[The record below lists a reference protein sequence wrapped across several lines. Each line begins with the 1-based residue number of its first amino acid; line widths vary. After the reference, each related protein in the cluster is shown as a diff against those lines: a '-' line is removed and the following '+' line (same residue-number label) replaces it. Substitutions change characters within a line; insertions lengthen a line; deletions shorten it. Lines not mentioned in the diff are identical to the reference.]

1 MLRLPGAPVRAILPL
16 FFLSG
21 ASALIYQVSWT
32 RQLGLLLG
40 TTVQTAAVVTGVFM
54 AGLGL
59 GAWAGGAWADRR
71 RTDALRAYGLVELA
85 VAGWGLGL
93 VLLLPGLSL
102 EASWQLGAGGWL
114 WPADL
119 GRRVLLAFALIGP
132 PAALMGATVSLLS
145 RRLLAGHVAA
155 TGWRMGV
162 LMGANTAGAA
172 AGALACDLWLV
183 PAVGV
188 AGTQCVAV
196 GLGLLAGIVA
206 LLLPDAP
213 ADPAPKVGQAPSRY
227 ALSLGLGGVAAMG
240 LEVVWFRFIAS
251 ALGSFRAALSMTL
264 AVVLIGLWLGALLAG
279 LLERT
284 TRRPA
289 LLLAGGQVA
298 MAVLALAAFVLFT
311 PEDVLTAQLSL
322 PPLAANL
329 SLAARLVLPAAI
341 AMGMAFPLAAAAV
354 QGPESHLGRR
364 TGALFAAGSAGN
376 LLGALG
382 TGFVL
387 LPLIGMQGALLVLAC
402 AAILAAAV
410 AVPPGRWWILIPG
423 GVAAALFSGLPDG
436 RILAASFPAGRLAA
450 EGVLAV
456 SEGAE
461 QTIVVTGA
469 PEGPARLWT
478 SGHPMSSTTPH
489 AQRYMRFMAHLP
501 LLLHPDPRRALVICY
516 GVGNTTHAVSLHP
529 SIAAIDVADLSP
541 EVLRHAGWFA
551 HASHDVLSDPR
562 VQVYVDD
569 GRRVLGS
576 SGPGYDLITLEP
588 PPIAYAGVS
597 ALYSRELYEHIE
609 SRLSPGGYIS
619 QWVPGYQV
627 PAPAVRSLV
636 RAFVEVFPDAVLFVA
651 DRQEMVLV
659 GRSGGMRAVDPALL
673 QGRIEDRPEVAA
685 DLAAIALPDAAALT
699 ARFAGTGLLAVTEG
713 VPPVTDDDPILEH
726 AQHSQVTQTRLPPE
740 LFDVAGIVEWC
751 PTCPVP
757 EEDYQDESFLRFSNR
772 PD

>member
-1 MLRLPGAPVRAILPL
+1 M
-16 FFLSG
+16 
-21 ASALIYQVSWT
+21 
-32 RQLGLLLG
+32 
-40 TTVQTAAVVTGVFM
+40 VTGVFM

-71 RTDALRAYGLVELA
+71 QTGALRAYGLVELA
-85 VAGWGLGL
+85 VAGWGMALA
-93 VLLLPGLSL
+93 VLLPGVSL
-102 EASWQLGAGGWL
+102 EASWQVGEAGWL

-119 GRRVLLAFALIGP
+119 GRRIGLAIALLGP

-145 RRLLAGHVAA
+145 RRVLAGHVGS

-172 AGALACDLWLV
+172 TGALACDLWLV

-188 AGTQCVAV
+188 FGTQGVAA
-196 GLGLLAGIVA
+196 GIGLLAGIGA

-213 ADPAPKVGQAPSRY
+213 AEPSPAVGQAPSRY
-227 ALSLGLGGVAAMG
+227 ALSLALGGVAAMG

-264 AVVLIGLWLGALLAG
+264 AVVLVGLWLGALLAG

-298 MAVLALAAFVLFT
+298 TAVLALAAFVLFS
-311 PEDVLTAQLSL
+311 PDDVLSAQLSL
-322 PPLAANL
+322 PPLPANL
-329 SLAARLVLPAAI
+329 STAARLVLPAAI

-387 LPLIGMQGALLVLAC
+387 LPILGMQGALLVLAC
-402 AAILAAAV
+402 SAIAAAAV
-410 AVPPGRWWILIPG
+410 AVPPHRWWILVPG
-423 GVAAALFSGLPDG
+423 GVAVMLFSGLPDG
-436 RILAASFPAGRLAA
+436 RILAASFPAGRLAM

-469 PEGPARLWT
+469 PQGPARLWT
-478 SGHPMSSTTPH
+478 GGHPMSSTTPH
-489 AQRYMRFMAHLP
+489 AQRYMRFMAHMP
-501 LLLHPDPRRALVICY
+501 LLLHPDPTRALVICF

-529 SIAAIDVADLSP
+529 SMAAIDVADLSP
-541 EVLRHAGWFA
+541 EVLRHASWFS
-551 HASHDVLSDPR
+551 HANRDVLDDPR
-562 VQVYVDD
+562 VQVFVDD
-569 GRRVLGS
+569 GRRVLAS
-576 SGPGYDLITLEP
+576 AGPDYDLITLEP

-597 ALYSRELYEHIE
+597 ALYSRELYEQAE
-609 SRLSPGGYIS
+609 ARLSDGGFLS

-627 PAPAVRSLV
+627 PAPAVLALV

-651 DRQEMVLV
+651 DRRELVLV
-659 GRSGGMRAVDPALL
+659 GRKGGMGSVDLAEL
-673 QGRIEDRPEVAA
+673 QQRIDGRPEVAA
-685 DLAAIALPDAAALT
+685 DLEAIALPDAVALT
-699 ARFAGTGLLAVTEG
+699 GRFALTGLLDVTAG
-713 VPPVTDDDPILEH
+713 VAPITDDNPVLEY
-726 AQHSQVTQTRLPPE
+726 AQDSQVTQTRLPPS
-740 LFDVAGIVEWC
+740 LFDVTGIGAWC
-751 PTCPVP
+751 PECAVP
-757 EEDYQDESFLRFSNR
+757 EADYGAESFLRFSNM
-772 PD
+772 PE

>member
-1 MLRLPGAPVRAILPL
+1 MSRLPGAAVRAILPL

-21 ASALIYQVSWT
+21 AGALIYQVSWT

-40 TTVQTAAVVTGVFM
+40 TTVQTAAAVTGIFM

-71 RTDALRAYGLVELA
+71 QTGSLRAYGHIELA
-85 VAGWGLGL
+85 VAGWGLAL
-93 VLLLPGLSL
+93 ALLLPSLSL
-102 EASWQLGAGGWL
+102 EASWRLGTDGWL

-119 GRRVLLAFALIGP
+119 GRRILLTCALIGP
-132 PAALMGATVSLLS
+132 PSALMGATVSLLS
-145 RRLLAGHVAA
+145 RHLLAGHVTA

-172 AGALACDLWLV
+172 VGALACDLWLV

-188 AGTQCVAV
+188 LGTQCVAV
-196 GLGLLAGIVA
+196 GLGLAAGIAAV
-206 LLLPDAP
+206 LLPDVVSEPAP
-213 ADPAPKVGQAPSRY
+213 AVGRPPLRF
-227 ALSLGLGGVAAMG
+227 ALSLGLSGAAAMG

-279 LLERT
+279 LFERAT
-284 TRRPA
+284 QRPA
-289 LLLAGGQVA
+289 LLLAGGQIA
-298 MAVLALAAFVLFT
+298 MAVLALAAFVVFT
-311 PEDVLTAQLSL
+311 PADVLTAQLTL

-329 SLAARLVLPAAI
+329 SLAARLVLPAAV

-387 LPLIGMQGALLVLAC
+387 LPLVGMQGALLVLAC
-402 AAILAAAV
+402 AAILAAAA
-410 AVPPGRWWILIPG
+410 AVPPRRWWILLPG
-423 GVAAALFSGLPDG
+423 GVAAVLFAGLPDG

-461 QTIVVTGA
+461 QTVVVTGSA
-469 PEGPARLWT
+469 AGPARLWT

-501 LLLHPDPRRALVICY
+501 LLLHPDPSRALVICY

-529 SIAAIDVADLSP
+529 SVSAIDVADLSP

-576 SGPGYDLITLEP
+576 DGPDYDLITLEP

-597 ALYSRELYEHIE
+597 ALYSRELYARIA
-609 SRLSPGGYIS
+609 SRLSPGGYVS

-627 PAPAVRSLV
+627 PAAAVLSLV

-651 DRQEMVLV
+651 DRQEMVLI
-659 GRSGGMRAVDPALL
+659 GRAGGMGTVDPLRL
-673 QGRIEDRPEVAA
+673 QQHIDARPAVGA
-685 DLAAIALPDAAALT
+685 DLAAIDLPDAAALT
-699 ARFAGTGLLAVTEG
+699 ARFAGAGLQEITQG

-726 AQHSQVTQTRLPPE
+726 AQHSQVTQTRLPPS
-740 LFDVAGIVEWC
+740 LFDVTQITAWC

-757 EEDYQDESFLRFSNR
+757 DADYHAESFLRFSNR